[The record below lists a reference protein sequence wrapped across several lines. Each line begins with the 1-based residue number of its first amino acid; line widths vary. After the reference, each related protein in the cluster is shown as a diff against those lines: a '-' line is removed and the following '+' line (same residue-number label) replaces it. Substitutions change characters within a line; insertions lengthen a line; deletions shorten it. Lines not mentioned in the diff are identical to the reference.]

1 MQRCA
6 FEIVVYGCLSRFEHS
21 GPEEICRSGFC
32 TWSCVCSTGR
42 RAEPIFSLRQQ
53 EEVFYVVVLVYSS

>member
-6 FEIVVYGCLSRFEHS
+6 FEIVACDCLSMFERS

-32 TWSCVCSTGR
+32 TQSCVCSAGHK
-42 RAEPIFSLRQQ
+42 AELTFSLRQQ
-53 EEVFYVVVLVYSS
+53 EEVF